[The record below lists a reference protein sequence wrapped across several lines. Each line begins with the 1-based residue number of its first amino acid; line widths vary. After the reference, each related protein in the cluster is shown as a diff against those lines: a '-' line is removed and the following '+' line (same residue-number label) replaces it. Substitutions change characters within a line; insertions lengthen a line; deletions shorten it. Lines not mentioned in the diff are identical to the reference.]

1 MKSYKNK
8 PKRSGFTLIE
18 ILTVITILAVLGGIG
33 FGTYMLVVRQT
44 KSTQAQVM
52 IENISSNLEARINQG
67 FSQIDIDD
75 LSGLIDADAL
85 YPTGDGSATS
95 SENLYAV
102 LSGDFDSDGY
112 VDTDVDGISDNNR
125 KPMFSQ
131 IDPEYEGKGRY
142 VNKDLL
148 LVDPWLQPLRYKF
161 PGDKNNVENGYDIW
175 SLGPDGVDSGT
186 LNEDGDDGGLDNITN
201 W

>member
-33 FGTYMLVVRQT
+33 FGTYMLVIRQT
-44 KSTQAQVM
+44 KSKQAEVM
-52 IENISSNLEARINQG
+52 IENISSSLEARINQG

-85 YPTGDGSATS
+85 YPTGDGLATS

-102 LSGDFDSDGY
+102 LSGDYTLTGE
-112 VDTDVDGISDNNR
+112 VDDDR
-125 KPMFSQ
+125 QPMFPQ
-131 IDPEYEGKGRY
+131 IDPEYEGKGKY

-148 LVDPWLQPLRYKF
+148 LVDPWNQPLRYKY
-161 PGDKNNVENGYDIW
+161 PGDKNNVENGFDIW
-175 SLGPDGVDSGT
+175 SLGPDGVDADS
-186 LNEDGDDGGLDNITN
+186 NNDDGVDGGLDNITN

>member
-33 FGTYMLVVRQT
+33 FGTYMAVIRQT
-44 KSTQAQVM
+44 KSTQAEVM
-52 IENISSNLEARINQG
+52 IENISSSLEARINQG
-67 FSQIDIDD
+67 LSKDDIDD
-75 LSGLIDADAL
+75 LSGLIDPDAL
-85 YPTGDGSATS
+85 YPTGDGSDTS

-102 LSGDFDSDGY
+102 LSGDYTLSGE
-112 VDTDVDGISDNNR
+112 VDQDR
-125 KPMFSQ
+125 QPMFPQ
-131 IDPEYEGKGRY
+131 IDPEYEGKGKY

-148 LVDPWLQPLRYKF
+148 LVDPWQQPLRYEF
-161 PGDKNNVENGYDIW
+161 PGSKNNVENGFDIW